1 MQRIISTVF
10 YHQYCM
16 HSIIIT
22 QLNIC
27 KILFA
32 YQLHNGLYNQND
44 MHSIVYMVLYPLYTV
59 QSMICIVLYVEY
71 YMNRIICMILY
82 SYKFMQIIIFIKFH
96 EKKAYHCMELYTI
109 NSITY
114 TEYSIQNILCI
125 IFYA

>member
-1 MQRIISTVF
+1 MHRIISTVF
-10 YHQYCM
+10 YPQYCM
-16 HSIIIT
+16 HSIIFT

-27 KILFA
+27 IILYA
-32 YQLHNGLYNQND
+32 YQLHNGLYNPND

-82 SYKFMQIIIFIKFH
+82 SYKFMQSIMCIKFNEQNAH
-96 EKKAYHCMELYTI
+96 HSMELYTI